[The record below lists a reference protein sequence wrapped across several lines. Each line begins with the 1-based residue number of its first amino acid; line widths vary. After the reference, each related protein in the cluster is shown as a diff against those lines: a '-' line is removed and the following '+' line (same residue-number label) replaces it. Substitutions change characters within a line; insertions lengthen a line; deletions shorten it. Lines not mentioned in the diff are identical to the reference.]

1 MGVIFKMASKQTV
14 LFTSVVIIL
23 YLAHTI
29 HANVPY
35 DIRLDENAK
44 RIHQLDCLNILVYV
58 ILIIL
63 TVCTIWFFKR
73 RRVRF
78 LHETGLA
85 IFYGEFNN

>member
-1 MGVIFKMASKQTV
+1 MASQRKLFFLSILIV
-14 LFTSVVIIL
+14 LLYFSRIIN
-23 YLAHTI
+23 
-29 HANVPY
+29 ANVPY

-85 IFYGEFNN
+85 IFYGKLKTVLE

>member
-1 MGVIFKMASKQTV
+1 MASQRKLFFLSILLV
-14 LFTSVVIIL
+14 LLYFSRIIN
-23 YLAHTI
+23 
-29 HANVPY
+29 ANVPY

-85 IFYGEFNN
+85 IFYGK

>member
-1 MGVIFKMASKQTV
+1 MASQHSIPF
-14 LFTSVVIIL
+14 LSIFIVII
-23 YLAHTI
+23 YFTHTI

-85 IFYGEFNN
+85 IFYGK

>member
-1 MGVIFKMASKQTV
+1 MASQRKLFFLSILIVV
-14 LFTSVVIIL
+14 LYFSRIIN
-23 YLAHTI
+23 
-29 HANVPY
+29 ANVPY

-85 IFYGEFNN
+85 IFYGK